1 MQYPDSQVNC
11 LQITPDKQF
20 IAAAGN
26 PHIRLFEINNS
37 NPGPPPVLSQV
48 MVCLLSRDHGE
59 VEVAARGR
67 VLCHPR

>member
-1 MQYPDSQVNC
+1 MPQNTEEQSGRLVVH
-11 LQITPDKQF
+11 
-20 IAAAGN
+20 N
-26 PHIRLFEINNS
+26 PYNNS

-59 VEVAARGR
+59 VEVAARRR